1 MHCVRH
7 LVSVAHRRFV
17 VVIEHRATVL
27 HWLLPASRRRAGR
40 RLRRAWLEAT
50 WETPEWRAQPTG
62 RRRLPTDRRA
72 TLRAAVLGT
81 SFGTLEQRDG
91 VIEGAEFDRRWA
103 IALDVT
109 WATTVVANHFDALPV
124 VGVITHLKSKSPFL
138 RGTRLDGL
146 GEVHGVRG
154 AKIGGSSSVTSHIHA
169 SLLQAVQRVTGA
181 HGITV
186 GVIVLDA
193 VRSLID
199 MWVPDL
205 GLALRVR
212 P

>member
-1 MHCVRH
+1 
-7 LVSVAHRRFV
+7 
-17 VVIEHRATVL
+17 
-27 HWLLPASRRRAGR
+27 
-40 RLRRAWLEAT
+40 
-50 WETPEWRAQPTG
+50 
-62 RRRLPTDRRA
+62 
-72 TLRAAVLGT
+72 VLGT

-212 P
+212 PGMTQSSGADCSAPAPGDFFLPLAGVTAHVRPARRPPPGGHSPASHAGDAPGGT